1 MRVHQGKPN
10 GVTIPPATTGFGE
23 GIVLFRQDRIVSVDA
38 RGGDVLPAFVLALVE
53 INDPVLLVVA
63 AIFILTFVS
72 VCAVAYVVLAK
83 RRREGDQ
90 TTWNLQLG
98 ARLPLTKDN
107 FERVA
112 AATAA
117 AVSVPEVTP
126 ATRANFERLDRVRGT
141 FVSIYRIIMITV
153 GLAGLVAGG
162 LMWRAHTSANMM
174 GLPGA
179 IVLLLALGALLKGL
193 VPGPSVMPVEPLA
206 PELLRQMREKISVR
220 VITAEPT
227 EVKFGE
233 ADIRGVSEMLQ
244 GGSSM
249 SDALRT
255 VYPDFDALPDP
266 EKRWLES
273 TIANYVRNAKTGN

>member
-1 MRVHQGKPN
+1 M
-10 GVTIPPATTGFGE
+10 PPATTGLGK
-23 GIVLFRQDRIVSVDA
+23 GVVLFRQDRIVSLDA
-38 RGGDVLPAFVLALVE
+38 PGGAVLPALVLAVVE
-53 INDPVLLVVA
+53 INDPMLLVAA

-90 TTWNLQLG
+90 TTWDLQLG

-117 AVSVPEVTP
+117 AISVPKVTP

-227 EVKFGE
+227 EVKLGE
-233 ADIRGVSEMLQ
+233 ADIRHVSEMLKN
-244 GGSSM
+244 GSSM

-255 VYPDFDALPDP
+255 VYPDVDALPDP